1 MCLLCRLQHDSP
13 NAQATLNVQSAG
25 HVLRAFV
32 NGNFVGKPFFF
43 CVFFPPNLT
52 CFYYFTKAFSMAVF
66 GYIMYAFA
74 ILRIRTWRS
83 QQSKVLTR

>member
-43 CVFFPPNLT
+43 FFVYFFLQILHVFT
-52 CFYYFTKAFSMAVF
+52 
-66 GYIMYAFA
+66 
-74 ILRIRTWRS
+74 ILPKPT
-83 QQSKVLTR
+83 L